1 MGRNKSVRALMR
13 QSKWWLGFLD
23 YIGLGNWVGPDELA
37 EKLGGEEAMRQKME
51 EYNKTPEAEQNFKDE
66 YGAEETQQNQSSSST
81 DNKSNSPDLDPFA
94 KLLKSLFT
102 GQMNPLP
109 I

>member
-1 MGRNKSVRALMR
+1 
-13 QSKWWLGFLD
+13 
-23 YIGLGNWVGPDELA
+23 
-37 EKLGGEEAMRQKME
+37 ME
-51 EYNKTPEAEQNFKDE
+51 EYNKTPEAEQNFQDE
-66 YGAEETQQNQSSSST
+66 YGAEEPQETQQNQSSSST

-94 KLLKSLFT
+94 KLLRSLFT